1 MNIEYREPTK
11 YEMNEMNYGEL
22 ASLVEQA
29 ECHFEDIVKDT
40 IGSEFEGNFRG
51 LNDDD
56 YVLVAYDTDAE
67 AFAGVVMLDDFN
79 DIRGSF
85 CTLDNLYVKHE
96 YRGHGI
102 GGELVRRAVSVAR
115 EAGKK
120 VILSLLSQ
128 NDIGRKFWGKF
139 NCLKPYFAEY
149 IVDYE
154 EYDAEAKKC

>member
-11 YEMNEMNYGEL
+11 EEMNSWEL
-22 ASLVEQA
+22 VQFVESV

-51 LNDDD
+51 LCNDD

-67 AFAGVVMLDDFN
+67 TFAGVVMLDDFN
-79 DIRGSF
+79 DIRAPF
-85 CTLDNLYVKHE
+85 VLLDNLYVKCE

-102 GGELVRRAVSVAR
+102 GVELVRRAVSVAR

-120 VILSLLSQ
+120 VILSVLSQ
-128 NDIGRKFWGKF
+128 NDIGRRFWGKF
-139 NCLKPYFAEY
+139 NCLKPYFEEY
-149 IVDYE
+149 IIDYE
-154 EYDAEAKKC
+154 AYDAEGKKC

>member
-11 YEMNEMNYGEL
+11 EEMNSWEL
-22 ASLVEQA
+22 VQFVESV
-29 ECHFEDIVKDT
+29 ECHFEDIAKDT
-40 IGSEFEGNFRG
+40 IGSEFEANFRG

-67 AFAGVVMLDDFN
+67 TFAGVVMLDDFN
-79 DIRGSF
+79 DIRGYF
-85 CTLDNLYVKHE
+85 CTLDNLYVKYE

-102 GGELVRRAVSVAR
+102 GVELVRRAVSVAR

-120 VILSLLSQ
+120 VVLSVLYQ

-139 NCLKPYFAEY
+139 NCLKPYFEEY
-149 IVDYE
+149 IIDYE
-154 EYDAEAKKC
+154 AYDAEAKKC

>member
-11 YEMNEMNYGEL
+11 EEMNSWEL
-22 ASLVEQA
+22 VQFVESV
-29 ECHFEDIVKDT
+29 ECHFEDIMKDT

-51 LNDDD
+51 LCNDD
-56 YVLVAYDTDAE
+56 YVLVAYDTDDE

-79 DIRGSF
+79 DIRGPF
-85 CTLDNLYVKHE
+85 CTLDNLYVKYE

-102 GGELVRRAVSVAR
+102 GGELVRRAVKVAR

-120 VILSLLSQ
+120 VILSVLSQ

-139 NCLKPYFAEY
+139 NFLKPISTDYV
-149 IVDYE
+149 VDYE
-154 EYDAEAKKC
+154 AHDEEGKKC

>member
-11 YEMNEMNYGEL
+11 EEMNSWEL
-22 ASLVEQA
+22 VQFVESV
-29 ECHFEDIVKDT
+29 ECHFEDIAKDT

-67 AFAGVVMLDDFN
+67 AFAGVVMLDNFN
-79 DIRGSF
+79 DISGSF
-85 CTLDNLYVKHE
+85 CTLDNLYVKYE

-120 VILSLLSQ
+120 VILSVLSQ
-128 NDIGRKFWGKF
+128 NDIGRKFWVKF
-139 NCLKPYFAEY
+139 NCLKP
-149 IVDYE
+149 ISTDYVVGYE
-154 EYDAEAKKC
+154 AYDEDGKKC